1 MPHTGGHNMNPYN
14 APTSLI
20 SAQKRYLYG
29 AIISC
34 LYQKENNDPC
44 LDAHLQSIINQ
55 ISGSIK
61 LFNQPETL
69 TIIACLE
76 NARINDAQFR
86 KSILDAANLVNV
98 LKDGDTDA

>member
-1 MPHTGGHNMNPYN
+1 MNPYN
-14 APTSLI
+14 APSSLI

-34 LYQKENNDPC
+34 LYQKEENDPC
-44 LDAHLQSIINQ
+44 LDAHIQSIINQ

-61 LFNQPETL
+61 LFNYQPEIL

-76 NARINDAQFR
+76 KARIDDSQFR

-98 LKDGDTDA
+98 LKDGDSDA